1 MPSEPPKQS
10 PLATDKGALSLS
22 SECPMRLWR
31 YRRGEDHGAGHRV
44 SGLVT
49 SQYPYY
55 LEGELDG
62 GTRALAGDQAMGF
75 IGHDPR
81 RAQLCRGQTGLKAR
95 MAGGARIPQQAV
107 MVQYHGGCGA
117 DGGAPAAEACLL
129 P

>member
-1 MPSEPPKQS
+1 M
-10 PLATDKGALSLS
+10 AIA
-22 SECPMRLWR
+22 
-31 YRRGEDHGAGHRV
+31 RGQHHGTGHRTG
-44 SGLVT
+44 GLVT

-55 LEGELDG
+55 LESELDS

-75 IGHDPR
+75 IGHYPC

-95 MAGGARIPQQAV
+95 VAGDARIPQQAV
-107 MVQYHGGCGA
+107 MVQYHRGCGA